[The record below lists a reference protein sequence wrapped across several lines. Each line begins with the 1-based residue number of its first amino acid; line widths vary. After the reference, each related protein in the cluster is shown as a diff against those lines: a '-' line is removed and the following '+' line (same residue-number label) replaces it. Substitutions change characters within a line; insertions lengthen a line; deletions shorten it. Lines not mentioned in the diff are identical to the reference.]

1 MRKMAAEG
9 VFEFFSDKIGRWW
22 DRKDT
27 EIDIWAVYEEGNN
40 IIFGECKYTN
50 APMDIDIYHKLLH
63 KKTWSHGT
71 GMTEMKNMY
80 FSVST
85 AIRKNL
91 KNLQKKTIVSF

>member
-63 KKTWSHGT
+63 KKDMVTWNRNDT
-71 GMTEMKNMY
+71 NEKY
-80 FSVST
+80 VFYQRLY
-85 AIRKNL
+85 RK
-91 KNLQKKTIVSF
+91 I